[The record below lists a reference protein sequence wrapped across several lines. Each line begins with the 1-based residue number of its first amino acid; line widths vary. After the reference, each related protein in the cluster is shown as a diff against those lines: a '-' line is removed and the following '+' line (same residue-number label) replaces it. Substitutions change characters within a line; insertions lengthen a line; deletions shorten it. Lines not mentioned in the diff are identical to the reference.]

1 MTEYNPAADEPVA
14 IVPVEEPAAIEVA
27 PQLEELPPAP
37 EPTPEPMPVPV
48 EEPVAVVAV
57 EPEPVVAVPQEEPKP
72 KAKEPK
78 VAVSGG
84 DKDAVI
90 LANCVYKNVYA
101 RKSLT
106 VHHVQRRLNELGYPE
121 ANADKDG
128 WYGDLTKLSVS
139 NFQKANGLAATGI
152 MDADTI
158 TKLFEGDNNVEVVL

>member
-14 IVPVEEPAAIEVA
+14 IVPVEEPAVIEVA

-37 EPTPEPMPVPV
+37 EPTPEPVPV
-48 EEPVAVVAV
+48 VEPVAVV
-57 EPEPVVAVPQEEPKP
+57 EPTPEPVAEAPKEEPKP

-84 DKDAVI
+84 SKDAVI
-90 LANCVYKNVYA
+90 LANCVYKNKFA

-106 VHHVQRRLNELGYPE
+106 GHHVQRRLNELGYPE

-139 NFQKANGLAATGI
+139 NFQKAKGLAATGI
-152 MDADTI
+152 MDADTF